1 MTIAVSGHCRDGI
14 FYKDILLHVE
24 YSYRKHSC
32 NNGIKKVCF
41 CHHLST
47 GSLGIYLLEWY
58 FYFITFTGHFLKIHI
73 KVQSRNGNECLKL
86 CYVTNNVSEAG
97 T

>member
-32 NNGIKKVCF
+32 NNGIKKCASAIISVLD
-41 CHHLST
+41 H
-47 GSLGIYLLEWY
+47 
-58 FYFITFTGHFLKIHI
+58 
-73 KVQSRNGNECLKL
+73 
-86 CYVTNNVSEAG
+86 
-97 T
+97 